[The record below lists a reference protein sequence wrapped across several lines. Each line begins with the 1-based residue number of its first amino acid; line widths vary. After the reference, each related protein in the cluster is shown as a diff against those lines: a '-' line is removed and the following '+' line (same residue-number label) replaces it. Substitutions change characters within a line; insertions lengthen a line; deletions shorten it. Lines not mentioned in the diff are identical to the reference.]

1 MYLGQKVAE
10 KDPNNPHTF
19 KMLMTINQK
28 KRKKKL
34 IFLNKMNFKKKK
46 STAWYGTVYLEKET
60 NCVGGF

>member
-34 IFLNKMNFKKKK
+34 IFLNKMNSKKKK
-46 STAWYGTVYLEKET
+46 IHSLVR
-60 NCVGGF
+60 NCLFGEGN